1 LADNLPAAESLHVHG
16 GGQTMIARVIKI
28 ADLRLVRYVL
38 ASVGALAVD
47 MGSFLALL
55 ALAMPAAAA
64 SALGYALGIIAHWL
78 LSSRAV
84 FADTVAERGRERTK
98 QKALFVISAM
108 IGLALTTGIV
118 GLADLGG
125 IDPRIAKL
133 VAIVVSFAVTWMLRN
148 KVVFRGAGVTA

>member
-1 LADNLPAAESLHVHG
+1 
-16 GGQTMIARVIKI
+16 MIARVIKI

-47 MGSFLALL
+47 VGSFLALL
-55 ALAMPAAAA
+55 SLAVPAAAA
-64 SALGYALGIIAHWL
+64 SAFGYALGIVAHWL

-98 QKALFVISAM
+98 QKALFVVSAM
-108 IGLALTTGIV
+108 IGLGLTTGIV

-125 IDPRIAKL
+125 IDPRLAKL
-133 VAIVVSFAVTWMLRN
+133 VAIGVSFTVTWMLRN
-148 KVVFRGAGVTA
+148 SVVFRSAGAAA